1 MFGWSGYVTL
11 TADMVSVWFCHQR
24 LFCCLAGLLPQ
35 GLLASLGLVLK
46 ALDGV
51 AGLFHQGL
59 LHGFYELHNYNL
71 G

>member
-1 MFGWSGYVTL
+1 MCGWSDYVTL
-11 TADMVSVWFCHQR
+11 TADMVSVCFCHQR

-59 LHGFYELHNYNL
+59 LHVSYELHNCKF